1 VVRSLDALTTLV
13 IKMVCVKPETIVR
26 SSQILTRVM
35 KMEMALVTPLIT
47 VFRSLIQ
54 ISETAIMTDWV
65 MYVISRAVSQSMRS
79 SVMGVIMTVMVRSMR
94 RRT

>member
-35 KMEMALVTPLIT
+35 KMEMALVTPVIT